1 MSLRFIYLR
10 ILLVGLMM
18 VSIALKAQEKQKIK
32 IRDYVAE
39 RIVGKA
45 PVIDGKLNDKAWSE
59 AKWGDNFTQYDPYN
73 GKKSTQKT
81 DFKIL
86 YDDNNLYVA
95 IRCYDTEPD
104 KIVQRLTR
112 RDNID
117 GDWAGVSIDSY
128 FDKRT
133 AFGFIVS
140 AAGVK
145 LDGKFSDDNGNI
157 DNTWNPVWYVKTSK
171 DSKGWVAEMRIPLS
185 QLRFAKKDNMTW
197 GLEVARFIF
206 RKQEQDFWQPIA
218 KDASGFESHYGLLT
232 GLKNIK
238 PKREVSL
245 TPYIMSKLVTAPK
258 VEGDPFSTGKS
269 DAFSAGLDGTIAV
282 TNDLTL
288 NFTINPDFGEVEADP
303 SQVNLTAFESY
314 FSELR
319 PFFVEGSSI
328 FNFPLIAGNDN
339 SEENLFYSRR
349 IGRPPQYYPDL
360 ADSEYVKMPH
370 VTKILGAFK
379 LSGKTRNGWSIGV
392 MEALGS
398 KETASL
404 DSLGKRSK
412 VAVEPLT
419 NYFNSRL
426 EKDFKNGNTILGGM
440 FTATNRFIH
449 DSTLMFLPTAAYTGG
464 IDFRNYWKDHTFRF
478 SAKVLASSVVGRTK
492 AITDLQMNP
501 QRYFQRP
508 GNSRRVDS
516 TTRMLQGTS
525 ASVEFSKIAK
535 GHWRYGVQAYMESP
549 GLALNDQ
556 GYLRS
561 TDVIK
566 ETNWLEY
573 DIWEPFSIFR
583 NVGFNASQ
591 WSGWN
596 FSGAHTLSGQ
606 NLSSWGQFKNYWYAN
621 FSVTHDG
628 YDLDWSELRGGP
640 AILKPG
646 KWNYYLGLSTDS
658 RKKVYFSISLNN
670 YIYDQHEGNSSSLSL
685 GIYYQPFGFLKLSLS
700 PSLYQSHDGLIYVTD
715 EQINNKDLY
724 VVSSITQKQ
733 ISTNFRISLSFT
745 PDLSLEYWGQ
755 PFLFSAKYHGYKK
768 VQHPNQKNFESQFYK
783 YTGNQIQYDAAN
795 NQYLI
800 HDQENPGSTIT
811 IDNPDFTVVEFR
823 SNMVLRWE
831 FVPGSTFYFVW
842 AQSGD
847 NSNSV
852 GSFNFKNNISNLGK
866 TTLTNV
872 FLVKFSYR
880 IRI

>member
-1 MSLRFIYLR
+1 MISRYKISAALFL
-10 ILLVGLMM
+10 GLMM
-18 VSIALKAQEKQKIK
+18 GSVTLKAQKKSKVK
-32 IRDYVAE
+32 IRNYVAE
-39 RIVGKA
+39 RVVGKA
-45 PVIDGKLNDKAWSE
+45 PVIDGKLNDKAWAE
-59 AKWGDNFTQYDPYN
+59 AKWGDHFLQFDPSN
-73 GKKSTQKT
+73 GKKPSQET

-86 YDDNNLYVA
+86 YDNNNLYVA
-95 IRCYDTEPD
+95 IRCYDTEPE

-133 AFGFIVS
+133 AFGFLVS

-145 LDGKFSDDNGNI
+145 LDGKFSNDNGNI
-157 DNTWNPVWYVKTSK
+157 DDTWNPVWYVKTSK
-171 DSKGWVAEMRIPLS
+171 DSKGWMAEMRIPLS
-185 QLRFAKKDNMTW
+185 QLRFANRPNMTW
-197 GLEVARFIF
+197 GLEVVRYIF
-206 RKQEQDFWQPIA
+206 RKQEKDFWQPIS
-218 KDASGFESHYGLLT
+218 KDAPGFESSYGLLT
-232 GLKNIK
+232 GIKNIK

-258 VEGDPFSTGKS
+258 IEGDPFATGKS
-269 DAFSAGLDGTIAV
+269 GTFSAGLDGTIAV

-314 FSELR
+314 FRELR

-339 SEENLFYSRR
+339 SQENLFYSRR

-360 ADSEYVKMPH
+360 AANEYVKMPNT
-370 VTKILGAFK
+370 TKILGAFK
-379 LSGKTRNGWSIGV
+379 LSGKTQNGWSIGV

-440 FTATNRFIH
+440 FSATNRFIR
-449 DSTLMFLPTAAYTGG
+449 DSSLMFLPTAAYTGG
-464 IDFRNYWKDHTFRF
+464 IDFRNYWEDHTFRL
-478 SAKVLASSVVGRTK
+478 SAKVLASSVVGGTK

-508 GNSRRVDS
+508 GSSHRVDS

-561 TDVIK
+561 TDVIQ

-583 NVGFNASQ
+583 NIGFNVSQ
-591 WSGWN
+591 WSTWN
-596 FSGAHTLSGQ
+596 FSGAHTQSGQ

-621 FSVTHDG
+621 FSVTRGG
-628 YDLDWSELRGGP
+628 YNLDWSELRGGP

-646 KWNYYLGLSTDS
+646 EWNYYIGFSTDS
-658 RKKVYFSISLNN
+658 RKKVFISLSLNN
-670 YIYDQHEGNSSSLSL
+670 HVYKQHEGNSTSLSFRL
-685 GIYYQPFGFLKLSLS
+685 HYQPLGFLNLSLT
-700 PSLYQSHDGLIYVTD
+700 PTVYQSHNGLIYVTN
-715 EQINNKDLY
+715 EEINNKDTY
-724 VVSSITQKQ
+724 IVSSIEQKQ
-733 ISTNFRISLSFT
+733 ISADIRVSLSFT

-755 PFLFSAKYHGYKK
+755 PFLFSARYYGYKK

-800 HDQENPGSTIT
+800 HDPENPGSTIT
-811 IDNPDFTVVEFR
+811 LDNPDFSVVEFR

-831 FVPGSTFYFVW
+831 FVPGSTLFLVW

-852 GSFNFKNNISNLGK
+852 GSFNFKNNISDLGK

-880 IRI
+880 IRM